1 MRNVNVNDTYERKI
15 EDIKRLVLKKCTE
28 RIDKGEKY
36 RDYGTLPGLKRKWL

>member
-28 RIDKGEKY
+28 RIERGERY
-36 RDYGTLPGLKRKWL
+36 SERGTLPGLKRKWL